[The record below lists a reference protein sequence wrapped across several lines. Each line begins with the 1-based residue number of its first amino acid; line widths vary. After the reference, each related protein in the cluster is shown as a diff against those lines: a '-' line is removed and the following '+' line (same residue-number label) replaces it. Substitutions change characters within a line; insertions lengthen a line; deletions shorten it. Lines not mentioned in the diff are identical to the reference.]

1 MGLEMIEK
9 HELINEAKKAM
20 VKSFVPFSNLKVGA
34 AVLTSRNKCYTGY
47 NREKDSFKT
56 KDYAERRAIA
66 EAFEKG
72 DKEITK
78 IVIVSNTPQFSYPN
92 GATRQM
98 IYEFAPNADILLIN
112 SKDEEVLHKIEDLL
126 PYPAKRI

>member
-1 MGLEMIEK
+1 MIEK
-9 HELINEAKKAM
+9 NELINEAKKAM
-20 VKSFVPFSNLKVGA
+20 VKSFVPFSNVKVGA
-34 AVLTSRNKCYTGY
+34 AVLTARDKCYTGY

-78 IVIVSNTPQFSYPN
+78 IVIVSNTTEFLYPN

-98 IYEFAPNADILLIN
+98 IYEFAPNADILLVN
-112 SKDEEVLHKIEDLL
+112 SNDEEITHKIEELL
-126 PYPAKRI
+126 PYPTKRL